1 MFLLDSRFRGNDRE
15 KVIFKNIRIFGQTL
29 FTKELFMPS
38 FFYFILFWIYWA
50 IAALF
55 GVTLVVVLLRERD
68 RGVQATVAML
78 LVPVILRLL
87 LIK

>member
-1 MFLLDSRFRGNDRE
+1 
-15 KVIFKNIRIFGQTL
+15 
-29 FTKELFMPS
+29 MPS